1 MIAIAKSMVVTTI
14 IIAEKKLMVMSAFRE
29 IVVFRMAEMVLN
41 LA

>member
-14 IIAEKKLMVMSAFRE
+14 IIAKKRLMVMSAFRE
-29 IVVFRMAEMVLN
+29 IVVFRMAEKVLN